1 MKMYI
6 ITGKHGT
13 QTTYMCA
20 SCAEEAFPDAI
31 ERGESRGGVY
41 RGEPYPTTVH
51 DCDQTIDCEFCTPT
65 VHDDSHGD
73 HDPNYDY

>member
-6 ITGKHGT
+6 ISGKHGT
-13 QTTYMCA
+13 QTTYMCT
-20 SCAEEAFPDAI
+20 SCAAEAFPDGI
-31 ERGESRGGVY
+31 GS
-41 RGEPYPTTVH
+41 EPYPTTVH